1 MTENANH
8 WEEASETQFYQ
19 IRLKGHLHP
28 DWSEWF
34 DGMTI
39 NQEEN
44 GETLLSGYICDQS
57 ALFGIFLKI
66 QNLGITLLS
75 VINTSPEM

>member
-1 MTENANH
+1 MENANL
-8 WEEASETQFYQ
+8 WIEKPESQFYQ
-19 IRLKGHLHP
+19 IRLKGHLNL

-34 DGMTI
+34 GGLTI
-39 NQEEN
+39 SQEEN

-75 VINTSPEM
+75 VINTTPEM